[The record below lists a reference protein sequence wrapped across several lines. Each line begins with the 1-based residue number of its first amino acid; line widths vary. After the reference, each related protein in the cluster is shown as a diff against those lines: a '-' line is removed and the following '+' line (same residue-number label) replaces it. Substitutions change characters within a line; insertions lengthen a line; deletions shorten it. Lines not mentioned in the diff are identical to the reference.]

1 MREARG
7 GTRGAQ
13 RHSERAPRLMAV
25 RFAFFSPPLWV
36 NSEDEKLL
44 CLMCHISKTGH
55 Q

>member
-1 MREARG
+1 MGEARG
-7 GTRGAQ
+7 EPGEHKGT
-13 RHSERAPRLMAV
+13 ERAPRLMAV

-36 NSEDEKLL
+36 NAEDEKLL

>member
-1 MREARG
+1 MMCKVG
-7 GTRGAQ
+7 GPGEHKEQ
-13 RHSERAPRLMAV
+13 CESPRLMAV
-25 RFAFFSPPLWV
+25 RFAFFSRPLWV